1 MSRRPARSCCLKGRS
16 VRGTAAVAA
25 PPGVIVAVDEAAAT
39 LGVAGID
46 GFAEARV
53 DVVVVVDVVTAAVV
67 EGLAP
72 DAGVGVLMG
81 RGWDIGVSYRI

>member
-1 MSRRPARSCCLKGRS
+1 

-25 PPGVIVAVDEAAAT
+25 PPEVIVAVGEAAT
-39 LGVAGID
+39 TFGVAGID

-53 DVVVVVDVVTAAVV
+53 DVVVDVVEAAAVV
-67 EGLAP
+67 EGLTP

-81 RGWDIGVSYRI
+81 RGWDIGVSYRIW